1 MSTRED
7 HLLQLCGA
15 PINQAGVVRHAV
27 AGGLATVVLGQ
38 GEIEARQAV
47 SCLLAPQA
55 GDRVW
60 LSGDLQQGV
69 YVTAIL
75 ERASPGPENIRL
87 PEGSGIEVPAGALNL
102 RAGALNLQGGTL
114 AVQADSAALCVGAVT
129 AVGREAA
136 WSFGR
141 VRIVSE
147 LIESFADRLL
157 QFARWSQR
165 TVEGIDQVR
174 SGQIDYRAEQLMQ
187 LRAQNLVANA
197 SNLAKVDG
205 EQIHLG

>member
-1 MSTRED
+1 M
-7 HLLQLCGA
+7 
-15 PINQAGVVRHAV
+15 
-27 AGGLATVVLGQ
+27 
-38 GEIEARQAV
+38 
-47 SCLLAPQA
+47 
-55 GDRVW
+55 
-60 LSGDLQQGV
+60 
-69 YVTAIL
+69 
-75 ERASPGPENIRL
+75 
-87 PEGSGIEVPAGALNL
+87 
-102 RAGALNLQGGTL
+102 
-114 AVQADSAALCVGAVT
+114 QADSAALCVGAVT

-141 VRIVSE
+141 VRIVSD

-187 LRAQNLVANA
+187 LQAQNLVANA

-205 EQIHLG
+205 DQIHLG

>member
-7 HLLQLCGA
+7 HLLQLCGV
-15 PINQAGVVRHAV
+15 PINQAGVVRHIA
-27 AGGLATVVLGQ
+27 AGGLATVVLPQ
-38 GEIEARQAV
+38 GEIEARQAA
-47 SCLLAPQA
+47 SCLLAPRA

-60 LSGDLQQGV
+60 LSGDLEQGV

-75 ERASPGPENIRL
+75 ERAGPGPETIRL
-87 PEGSGIEVPAGALNL
+87 PAGSSIEVPAGALAL
-102 RAGALNLQGGTL
+102 RAGTLNLQGTTL

-141 VRIVSE
+141 VRIVSD

-187 LRAQNLVANA
+187 LQAQNLVANA

-205 EQIHLG
+205 DQIHLG